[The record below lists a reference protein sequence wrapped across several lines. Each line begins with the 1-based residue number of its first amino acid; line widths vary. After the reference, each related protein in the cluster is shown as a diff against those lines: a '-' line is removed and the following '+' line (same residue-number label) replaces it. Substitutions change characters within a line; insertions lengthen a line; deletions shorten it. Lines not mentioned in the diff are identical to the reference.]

1 MVKTIGTCTFL
12 MAVFK
17 KYYFPHLHLQTNKNN
32 FELPL
37 KIHPISIIKSQS
49 HIVSPSRWETYEGGN
64 TPFLGHYFSNKKAL
78 SEK

>member
-37 KIHPISIIKSQS
+37 KIHPISIIKSQV
-49 HIVSPSRWETYEGGN
+49 I
-64 TPFLGHYFSNKKAL
+64 L
-78 SEK
+78 SVPHDGKLMRGVIHLF